1 LLREHKELKERLA
14 DLGELTVYKTVRC
27 ALLQEGR
34 LTEAD
39 KAAVKEKIGTL
50 YLNKKAILS
59 SSRSWRTRASSG
71 RPAEVSWLETIMWRQ
86 DDESSVQLFSI
97 LISPGHGITYSYNVG
112 AMKRPELHRGY
123 DEHG

>member
-27 ALLQEGR
+27 ALLQEGI

-50 YLNKKAILS
+50 YLNKKGDLELFEILENQGVL
-59 SSRSWRTRASSG
+59 WATG
-71 RPAEVSWLETIMWRQ
+71 GGELVG
-86 DDESSVQLFSI
+86 DDHVAA
-97 LISPGHGITYSYNVG
+97 G
-112 AMKRPELHRGY
+112 
-123 DEHG
+123 